1 MSIETTRRYVFRYG
15 VILANAPRASGVYAL
30 FKDDELLY
38 VGEAESIYIGLLNY
52 LDRQESLEFQMPTA
66 FSFDVCPLEARKARV
81 MELVFKLRPP
91 YTERPELKVQE
102 D

>member
-1 MSIETTRRYVFRYG
+1 VSIETSRRYVFQYG

-30 FKDDELLY
+30 FKEDELLY
-38 VGEAESIYIGLLNY
+38 VGEAESIYIGLLNH
-52 LDRQESLEFQMPTA
+52 LDRQDSLEFQMPTTFA
-66 FSFDVCPLEARKARV
+66 FEVCPLEARKVRM

-91 YTERPELKVQE
+91 YTERPELKVRE